1 MASASASNTSHASVT
16 PILSLP
22 NTTHFIKLESCAD
35 YLNWVTQFQPV
46 LKAHELVGIVDGSE
60 PCPPKFLVDE
70 SGKTTD
76 VVDPKYSLWE
86 KRDQV
91 FLSLINNTLLGS
103 VLSSVYGLNTSQQV
117 WNSLTAR
124 FASQS
129 PSKISYLK
137 RQLQTLQ

>member
-1 MASASASNTSHASVT
+1 
-16 PILSLP
+16 
-22 NTTHFIKLESCAD
+22 
-35 YLNWVTQFQPV
+35 
-46 LKAHELVGIVDGSE
+46 
-60 PCPPKFLVDE
+60 
-70 SGKTTD
+70 
-76 VVDPKYSLWE
+76 
-86 KRDQV
+86 
-91 FLSLINNTLLGS
+91 